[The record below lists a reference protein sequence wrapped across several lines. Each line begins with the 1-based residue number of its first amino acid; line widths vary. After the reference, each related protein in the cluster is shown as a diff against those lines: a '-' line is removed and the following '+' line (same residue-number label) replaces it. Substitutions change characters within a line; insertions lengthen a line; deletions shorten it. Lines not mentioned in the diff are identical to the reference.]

1 MYNSAGRFSTPFKTF
16 SSRRVLRP
24 SIEQGASPPV
34 LWSRGASPLLPGVSF
49 FPGRACQRCNIYLYV
64 NTTLYRNSRI
74 SRLYCGKTIKDRDLS
89 FGMVPTHILKAKTA
103 KFQVLTPFRYPI
115 FKVYTV
121 VYNSAGRF
129 STPLKTFSS
138 RRVFR
143 PFIEQGASPPVLWSR
158 GASPPSSWGCLFPR
172 SRLPAL

>member
-1 MYNSAGRFSTPFKTF
+1 MGTWFN
-16 SSRRVLRP
+16 LRLKF
-24 SIEQGASPPV
+24 GF
-34 LWSRGASPLLPGVSF
+34 LPA
-49 FPGRACQRCNIYLYV
+49 PWYV

-74 SRLYCGKTIKDRDLS
+74 SRLYCGKTIKDRGLS

-103 KFQVLTPFRYPI
+103 KFQVLTPFGSLFFRYPI
-115 FKVYTV
+115 FKVYTI

-158 GASPPSSWGCLFPR
+158 GGGGGLRPPPPGGVFSPVALASAVITLLQSHAVPLYNY
-172 SRLPAL
+172 

>member
-1 MYNSAGRFSTPFKTF
+1 M
-16 SSRRVLRP
+16 
-24 SIEQGASPPV
+24 
-34 LWSRGASPLLPGVSF
+34 
-49 FPGRACQRCNIYLYV
+49 YV

-74 SRLYCGKTIKDRDLS
+74 SRLYCGKTIKDRGLL

-103 KFQVLTPFRYPI
+103 KFQVLTPFGSLFFRYPI
-115 FKVYTV
+115 FKVYTI

-158 GASPPSSWGCLFPR
+158 GASPPPPGGVFFPGGACQRCNIYTGDRRFSGNLWKSATSSHPELKEIETWQTTHFEDK
-172 SRLPAL
+172 

>member
-1 MYNSAGRFSTPFKTF
+1 MVCHVSISF
-16 SSRRVLRP
+16 SSGGEEVADFHKFPEKRL
-24 SIEQGASPPV
+24 SPV
-34 LWSRGASPLLPGVSF
+34 
-49 FPGRACQRCNIYLYV
+49 YMYV

-74 SRLYCGKTIKDRDLS
+74 SRLYCGKTIKDRGLL

-103 KFQVLTPFRYPI
+103 KFQVLTPFGSLFFRYPI
-115 FKVYTV
+115 FKVYTI

-143 PFIEQGASPPVLWSR
+143 PFIEQGASPPVLWSQ
-158 GASPPSSWGCLFPR
+158 GASPPSSRGCLFPR

>member
-1 MYNSAGRFSTPFKTF
+1 MSLSLLVPEEKKLPISINFQKSVYPLYITALASATGEY
-16 SSRRVLRP
+16 
-24 SIEQGASPPV
+24 I
-34 LWSRGASPLLPGVSF
+34 
-49 FPGRACQRCNIYLYV
+49 CIYV

-74 SRLYCGKTIKDRDLS
+74 SRLYCGKTIKDRGLI

-103 KFQVLTPFRYPI
+103 KFQVLTPFGSLFFRYPI
-115 FKVYTV
+115 FKVYTI
-121 VYNSAGRF
+121 VYNSADRF

-158 GASPPSSWGCLFPR
+158 GASPPSSRGCLFPR

>member
-1 MYNSAGRFSTPFKTF
+1 M
-16 SSRRVLRP
+16 
-24 SIEQGASPPV
+24 
-34 LWSRGASPLLPGVSF
+34 
-49 FPGRACQRCNIYLYV
+49 YV

-74 SRLYCGKTIKDRDLS
+74 SRLYCGKTIKDRGLS

-103 KFQVLTPFRYPI
+103 KFQVLTPFGSLFFRYPI
-115 FKVYTV
+115 FKVYTI

-143 PFIEQGASPPVLWSR
+143 PFIEQGASPP
-158 GASPPSSWGCLFPR
+158 PPGGVFFLGRACQRCNNKITSSCVNNTSSHSNVHKIHITNNLNL
-172 SRLPAL
+172 S

>member
-1 MYNSAGRFSTPFKTF
+1 MSLSLLVPEEKK
-16 SSRRVLRP
+16 LP
-24 SIEQGASPPV
+24 ISIKASIP
-34 LWSRGASPLLPGVSF
+34 
-49 FPGRACQRCNIYLYV
+49 CIYVYIYVYCIYV

-74 SRLYCGKTIKDRDLS
+74 SRLYCGKTIKDRGLS

-103 KFQVLTPFRYPI
+103 KFQVLTPFGSLFFRYPI
-115 FKVYTV
+115 FKVYTI

-143 PFIEQGASPPVLWSR
+143 PFIEQGASPP
-158 GASPPSSWGCLFPR
+158 PPGGVFFPGR
-172 SRLPAL
+172 ACQRCNNVFIGTYNF

>member
-1 MYNSAGRFSTPFKTF
+1 MLASTQMY
-16 SSRRVLRP
+16 
-24 SIEQGASPPV
+24 
-34 LWSRGASPLLPGVSF
+34 
-49 FPGRACQRCNIYLYV
+49 IYMYV

-74 SRLYCGKTIKDRDLS
+74 SRLYCGKTIKDRGLL

-103 KFQVLTPFRYPI
+103 KFQVLTPFGSLFFRYPI
-115 FKVYTV
+115 FKVYTI

-143 PFIEQGASPPVLWSR
+143 PFIEQGASPPPPGGVFFPGRACQRCNKDIQTTKISDIIIWQRFNCNVLNTQITRNRIKNWRIKYNS
-158 GASPPSSWGCLFPR
+158 LIIK
-172 SRLPAL
+172 

>member
-1 MYNSAGRFSTPFKTF
+1 M
-16 SSRRVLRP
+16 
-24 SIEQGASPPV
+24 
-34 LWSRGASPLLPGVSF
+34 SRGLGCLPA
-49 FPGRACQRCNIYLYV
+49 PKCMYV

-74 SRLYCGKTIKDRDLS
+74 SRLYCGKTIKDRGLL

-103 KFQVLTPFRYPI
+103 KFQVLTPFGSLFFRYPI
-115 FKVYTV
+115 FKVYTI

-158 GASPPSSWGCLFPR
+158 GASPPSSRGCLFPR